1 MYTTWGRYALR
12 RVIYSF
18 IFLYKV
24 YFYIKKAYIKKAVG
38 LVVTLRVKP
47 LFGGKAAARKPF
59 TNYERGT
66 PFLHLA
72 VQEIIYK
79 TIDF

>member
-12 RVIYSF
+12 RVVYSF

-47 LFGGKAAARKPF
+47 LFGGGKAAARKPF
-59 TNYERGT
+59 KIEKGY
-66 PFLHLA
+66 PFLAPQGARNNL
-72 VQEIIYK
+72 
-79 TIDF
+79 